1 MIDIQDLFSF
11 YSSSGYVGIFLI
23 SFIGSIIPFI
33 PVPYFPILVTSA
45 LNKELDPNLIVL
57 MSTIGAVLAK
67 TIIFI
72 ASYYGRNILSK
83 KTKTR
88 MLPLQKL
95 LGKYGGIGVFVA
107 ALTPIPDDLVYIPL
121 GIAKYSPTRFALFTF
136 IGKFFLGEIIVWG
149 TVFLGRPIMDRF
161 LVVTDSNNEYS
172 AILVTVM
179 SVVLLALVLYFTFK
193 FDWAKI
199 IGKWFPWAID
209 NSDTESDSDNNNN
222 NNNDKKR

>member
-1 MIDIQDLFSF
+1 LIDIQDLYSF
-11 YSSSGYVGIFLI
+11 YSGSGYLGIFLI

-33 PVPYFPILVTSA
+33 PVPYFPVLVTSA
-45 LNKELDPNLIVL
+45 LDKSLDPNLIVL
-57 MSTIGAVLAK
+57 ISTIGAVLAK

-88 MLPLQKL
+88 MLPLQKVL
-95 LGKYGGIGVFVA
+95 SKYGGIGVFVA

-121 GIAKYSPTRFALFTF
+121 GIAKYSPSKFALFTF
-136 IGKFFLGEIIVWG
+136 IGKYLLGTMIVWG
-149 TVFLGRPIMDRF
+149 TVYLGRPIMETF
-161 LVVTDSNNEYS
+161 LVMTDSNDQYS
-172 AILVTVM
+172 AILITVL
-179 SVVLLALVLYFTFK
+179 SVILLALVLFFTFR

-209 NSDTESDSDNNNN
+209 NSDTQSDHDA
-222 NNNDKKR
+222 NDKKK

>member
-1 MIDIQDLFSF
+1 MIDIQDLYSF
-11 YSSSGYVGIFLI
+11 YSGSGYVGIFLI

-33 PVPYFPILVTSA
+33 PVPYFPVLVTSA
-45 LNKELDPNLIVL
+45 LDKSLDPNLVVL
-57 MSTIGAVLAK
+57 LSTIGAVLAK

-95 LGKYGGIGVFVA
+95 LSKYGGIGVFVA

-121 GIAKYSPTRFALFTF
+121 GIAKYSPSRFALFTF
-136 IGKFFLGEIIVWG
+136 IGKFCLGALIVWG
-149 TVFLGRPIMDRF
+149 TVFLGRPIMETF
-161 LVVTDSNNEYS
+161 LVETDYNNEYS
-172 AILVTVM
+172 AILVTVL
-179 SVVLLALVLYFTFK
+179 SVILLVLLLFFTFK

-209 NSDTESDSDNNNN
+209 SSDTESDSDNNG
-222 NNNDKKR
+222 KRG

>member
-1 MIDIQDLFSF
+1 MIDIQDLYSF

-23 SFIGSIIPFI
+23 SFVGSIIPFI
-33 PVPYFPILVTSA
+33 PVPYFPVLVTSA
-45 LNKELDPNLIVL
+45 LDKSLDPNIIVL
-57 MSTIGAVLAK
+57 LSTIGAVLAK

-95 LGKYGGIGVFVA
+95 LSKYGGIGVFVA

-121 GIAKYSPTRFALFTF
+121 GIAKYSPSRFALFTF
-136 IGKFFLGEIIVWG
+136 IGKFFLGASIVWG
-149 TVFLGRPIMDRF
+149 TVFLGRPIMERF

-172 AILVTVM
+172 ALLVTVL
-179 SVVLLALVLYFTFK
+179 SVILLVLLLFFTFK

-209 NSDTESDSDNNNN
+209 SPETDSDNENNG
-222 NNNDKKR
+222 KRR

>member
-1 MIDIQDLFSF
+1 LIDIQDLYSF
-11 YSSSGYVGIFLI
+11 YSGSGYLGIFLI

-33 PVPYFPILVTSA
+33 PVPYFPVLVTSA
-45 LNKELDPNLIVL
+45 LDKSLDPNLIVL
-57 MSTIGAVLAK
+57 ISTIGAVLAK

-88 MLPLQKL
+88 MLPLQKVL
-95 LGKYGGIGVFVA
+95 SKYGGIGVFIA

-121 GIAKYSPTRFALFTF
+121 GIAKYSPSKFALFTF
-136 IGKFFLGEIIVWG
+136 IGKYLLGTIIVWG
-149 TVFLGRPIMDRF
+149 TVYLGRPIMETF
-161 LVVTDSNNEYS
+161 LVMTDSNDQYS
-172 AILVTVM
+172 AILITVL
-179 SVVLLALVLYFTFK
+179 SVILLALVLFFTFR

-209 NSDTESDSDNNNN
+209 NSDTELNHDA
-222 NNNDKKR
+222 NDKKK

>member
-1 MIDIQDLFSF
+1 MIDIPDLYSF
-11 YSSSGYVGIFLI
+11 YSSSGYIGIFLI

-33 PVPYFPILVTSA
+33 PVPYFPVLVTSA
-45 LNKELDPNLIVL
+45 LDKSLDPNLIIL
-57 MSTIGAVLAK
+57 LSTIGAVMAK
-67 TIIFI
+67 TIIFS

-95 LGKYGGIGVFVA
+95 LSKYGGIGVFVA

-121 GIAKYSPTRFALFTF
+121 GIAKYSPPRFALFTF
-136 IGKFFLGEIIVWG
+136 AGKFLLGAIIVWG

-161 LVVTDSNNEYS
+161 LVVTDSSNEYS
-172 AILVTVM
+172 TILVPILTVVILA
-179 SVVLLALVLYFTFK
+179 VVLFFTFK

-209 NSDTESDSDNNNN
+209 NPDGSFDDDHT
-222 NNNDKKR
+222 KKK

>member
-1 MIDIQDLFSF
+1 LIDIQDLYSF
-11 YSSSGYVGIFLI
+11 YSGSGYIGIFLI

-33 PVPYFPILVTSA
+33 PVPYFPVLVSSA
-45 LNKELDPNLIVL
+45 LDKSLDPNVIVL
-57 MSTIGAVLAK
+57 LSTIGAVLAK

-95 LGKYGGIGVFVA
+95 LSKYGGIGVFVA

-121 GIAKYSPTRFALFTF
+121 GIAKYNPSRFALFTF
-136 IGKFFLGEIIVWG
+136 IGKFLLGAIIVWG
-149 TVFLGRPIMDRF
+149 TVYLGRPIMESF
-161 LVVTDSNNEYS
+161 LATTDSNDQYTT
-172 AILVTVM
+172 ILVTVL
-179 SVVLLALVLYFTFK
+179 SVILLALVLFFTFK

-209 NSDTESDSDNNNN
+209 NSDTDSDHDNNN
-222 NNNDKKR
+222 KKK